1 MTLPNRIVPFM
12 LLFALVGCQA
22 RIHGGLDE
30 AEANEI
36 QTLLLES
43 GFQARKV
50 PEQGKK
56 PTWAIEVDE
65 DQATAAVRILTELGL
80 PKKRVGGFDA
90 VETGLVATPAQE
102 RVSHLNALS
111 EELEMTLQSISGVT
125 MARVHLVVPPPA
137 RPGQTPGQAKAS
149 ALVRVRPGHG
159 PRVKGMEEEL
169 RKVIAGSV
177 EGLSPDDVSLVVN
190 EVVSTVSLPEGGMT
204 QAQRLRY
211 VVIGLG
217 ALVSV
222 LALLLVFVALKW
234 RSAQALAAAASAA
247 PPAPARPVV
256 NAAGTK
262 KAA

>member
-1 MTLPNRIVPFM
+1 MTLPHRIVLFM

-22 RIHGGLDE
+22 RIQGGLDE
-30 AEANEI
+30 AEANEL

-65 DQATAAVRILTELGL
+65 DQAAAAVRILTELGL
-80 PKKRVGGFDA
+80 PRKKAGGFDS

-111 EELEMTLQSISGVT
+111 EELEMTLQSVSGVT

-137 RPGQTPGQAKAS
+137 RPGQTPGLAKAS
-149 ALVRVRPGHG
+149 AMVRVRPGHG
-159 PRVKGMEEEL
+159 SRVKGLGDEL
-169 RKVIAGSV
+169 RILIAGSV
-177 EGLSPDDVSLVVN
+177 EGLSPDNVSLVVN
-190 EVVSTVSLPEGGMT
+190 EVVSTVSVPEGGMT
-204 QAQRLRY
+204 LEQRLRF

-234 RSAQALAAAASAA
+234 RGAQALAAAAVAA
-247 PPAPARPVV
+247 PPAPTRPVM
-256 NAAGTK
+256 NAAATR